1 MEHIIGRR
9 YLITLKT
16 GAVKSKPDD
25 LCPSGITVAEAI
37 ANVKANAKRQSAWAK
52 KKFSALG
59 YNRVK

>member
-1 MEHIIGRR
+1 MEYGRGYPR
-9 YLITLKT
+9 TLKT

-37 ANVKANAKRQSAWAK
+37 ANAKENAKRQSAWAK